1 MESGR
6 SVEQIIREIVPRLTG
21 DEDQDEDVF
30 YEMGNLYSDHP
41 GFDIA
46 CARLAGEYA
55 GIVAT
60 RIALKQRRSSGK
72 GEKRS
77 RPKFPRAD
85 GYVSPPSPESDC
97 REMKYELK
105 HIGLFYARNNFDEAL
120 WIAED
125 LIYRIEKLEMPIR
138 ESANIESRYYNEPF
152 EEILDARLSLMDDEI
167 QITDRPIPRVFFLC
181 GSILNHLK
189 QFDEA
194 KAVFKR
200 GLDYNPVDF
209 NLMSEYIAAVRRTSD
224 LEKFKEQIERAFRIA
239 FRARDIARC
248 YRYLGSYY
256 AEKKKYRAAI
266 VCHALG
272 MRYEKSP
279 EGEAELS
286 AIASGVGA
294 EITPPDDREVAR
306 QVERFDIPAV
316 PNRIAIALAAAF
328 ARYHHRRN
336 QPAEEKYFRNI
347 LENELDKDKA
357 SSEFIRQT
365 ISEISKEEPV

>member
-60 RIALKQRRSSGK
+60 RIALKQRRGSGK

-120 WIAED
+120 WIADD

-248 YRYLGSYY
+248 YRY
-256 AEKKKYRAAI
+256 EVRKKSGRRGGTFRHCFRSGGGNHAAGRPRGRPAGRE
-266 VCHALG
+266 VRHSRRPEQDRHRPGGRL
-272 MRYEKSP
+272 RPVPSP
-279 EGEAELS
+279 EEPACRGEIFQEYS
-286 AIASGVGA
+286 
-294 EITPPDDREVAR
+294 
-306 QVERFDIPAV
+306 
-316 PNRIAIALAAAF
+316 
-328 ARYHHRRN
+328 
-336 QPAEEKYFRNI
+336 
-347 LENELDKDKA
+347 
-357 SSEFIRQT
+357 
-365 ISEISKEEPV
+365 